1 MALPREA
8 AGIDSTSR
16 RETAGDRIDRDTKT
30 KKGPEV
36 AFTTRSGPDVFRFQ
50 AIWF

>member
-8 AGIDSTSR
+8 AGIHSTSQR
-16 RETAGDRIDRDTKT
+16 TAGDRIDRGTKT